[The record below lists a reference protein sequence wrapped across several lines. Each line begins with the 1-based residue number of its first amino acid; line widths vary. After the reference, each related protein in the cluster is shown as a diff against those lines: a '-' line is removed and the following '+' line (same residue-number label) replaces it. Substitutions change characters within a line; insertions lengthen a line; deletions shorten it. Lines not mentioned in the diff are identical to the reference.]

1 MADNSSSNIKKGTVI
16 TYITQFLGIGISFFY
31 VPIMLGI
38 LGQDEYGLY
47 ALVQSIVA
55 YFQMSDMGIGITAT
69 RYNAKYMADDD
80 LEGQRNINGMFLV
93 LYSIIAAVCGL
104 GGFILYQYLPQIYDH
119 YSAESISLIQN
130 LFILA
135 MINLVLTLVFK
146 IYNAIIIAYERFVF
160 AKTIQLIQTVLGPI
174 GMLAVL
180 YMGYR
185 SVGMVVV
192 TTALTALFG
201 FVQLAYCHQVLDVK
215 FHFNKFD
222 KVLFG
227 TIMSF
232 TLFVFLNSLSHQLF
246 SNSDKIIVSI
256 LLTEASIAVYAI
268 VIQFQTY
275 FYNFANVLSGF
286 YLPRFTKMVK
296 GTRTMTSEVMD
307 EVVRVGRVQV
317 IIAGLIFGGFAALGH
332 PFVIRWVGPDYELAY
347 HLTILLLFCEFVAS
361 AQSMF
366 NALMQAMNLHRLR
379 AVIGFIAALL
389 KIAITIGLV
398 YLWGLWGCGI
408 AYVVSF
414 MIRLFAYNLYYRHV
428 GIAVIHFWKE
438 IVKVLLPISICIV
451 ILYGLFASIQLLKNL
466 ESYLLLLV
474 FGLLYVTLFFAILWK
489 MCFSEYERTLF
500 KSVANKLLTL
510 VKHGK

>member
-1 MADNSSSNIKKGTVI
+1 MADNSSTNIKKGTVI

-69 RYNAKYMADDD
+69 RYNAKYMAEGDV
-80 LEGQRNINGMFLV
+80 EGQRNINGMFLV
-93 LYSIIAAVCGL
+93 LYTIIAAVCGL
-104 GGFILYQYLPQIYDH
+104 GGFVLYQYLPQIYDH
-119 YSAESISLIQN
+119 YSADSISLIQN

-146 IYNAIIIAYERFVF
+146 IYNAIIVAYERFVF

-180 YMGYR
+180 YLGYR
-185 SVGMVVV
+185 SVGMVIV
-192 TTALTALFG
+192 TTVLTALFG
-201 FVQLAYCHQVLDVK
+201 FVQLIYCHKVLDVK
-215 FHFNKFD
+215 FRFNKFD

-296 GTRTMTSEVMD
+296 GTRTMTSEVMN
-307 EVVRVGRVQV
+307 EVIRVGRVQV
-317 IIAGLIFGGFAALGH
+317 IIAGLIFGGFASLGH

-347 HLTILLLFCEFVAS
+347 YLTILLLFCEFVAS
-361 AQSMF
+361 SQSMF
-366 NALMQAMNLHRLR
+366 NSLMQAMNLHRLR
-379 AVIGFIAALL
+379 SVIGFVAALV
-389 KIAITIGLV
+389 KIGITIGLV
-398 YLWGLWGCGI
+398 YAWGLWGCAI
-408 AYVVSF
+408 AYAVSF
-414 MIRLFAYNLYYRHV
+414 MIRLIAYNLYYRHV
-428 GIAVIHFWKE
+428 GIDVIQFWTE
-438 IVKVLLPISICIV
+438 IIKILLPISACIFV
-451 ILYGLFASIQLLKNL
+451 LFGIFTLIQLFINL
-466 ESYLLLLV
+466 S
-474 FGLLYVTLFFAILWK
+474 
-489 MCFSEYERTLF
+489 
-500 KSVANKLLTL
+500 
-510 VKHGK
+510 

>member
-1 MADNSSSNIKKGTVI
+1 MVDNSSSNIKKGTVI

-69 RYNAKYMADDD
+69 RYNAKYMAEGDI
-80 LEGQRNINGMFLV
+80 EGQRNINGMFLV
-93 LYSIIAAVCGL
+93 LYTIIASVCGL

-146 IYNAIIIAYERFVF
+146 IYNAIIVAYERFVF

-180 YMGYR
+180 YLGYR
-185 SVGMVVV
+185 SVGMVIV

-201 FVQLAYCHQVLDVK
+201 FVQLIYCHKILEVK
-215 FHFNKFD
+215 FRFNKFD

-296 GTRTMTSEVMD
+296 GTRNVTAELMS

-317 IIAGLIFGGFAALGH
+317 IIAGIIFGGFVALGH
-332 PFVIRWVGPDYELAY
+332 PFILRWVGSDYELAY
-347 HLTILLLFCEFVAS
+347 YLTIFIFFCEFLGS
-361 AQSMF
+361 SQSMF
-366 NALMQAMNLHRLR
+366 NSLMQAMNLHRLR
-379 AVIGFIAALL
+379 AVIGFGAALV
-389 KIAITIGLV
+389 KVGITIGLV
-398 YLWGLWGCGI
+398 HLWGLWGCAV
-408 AYVVSF
+408 AYVIAF
-414 MIRLFAYNLYYRHV
+414 MIRLIAYNIYYKHV
-428 GIAVIHFWKE
+428 GIDIIIFWKE
-438 IVKVLLPISICIV
+438 IIKILVPICIC
-451 ILYGLFASIQLLKNL
+451 ILVLFGLFYTVQLFLNI
-466 ESYLLLLV
+466 ESYLLIIILALV
-474 FGLLYVTLFFAILWK
+474 YSVLFFAMLWK
-489 MCFSEYERTLF
+489 SCFTEYERNLF
-500 KSVANKLLTL
+500 VSVLNKFAS
-510 VKHGK
+510 KFRYGK